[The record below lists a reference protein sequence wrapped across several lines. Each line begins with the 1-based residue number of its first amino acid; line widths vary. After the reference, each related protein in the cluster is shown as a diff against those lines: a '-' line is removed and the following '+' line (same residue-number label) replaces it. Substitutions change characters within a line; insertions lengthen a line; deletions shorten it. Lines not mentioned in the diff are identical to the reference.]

1 MSSTHPGSVDAAAV
15 DAAETHTD
23 AVDAATAT
31 QPGCPVDRP
40 TEAAERSAADRRMR
54 RLLRLPEDGPRMSL
68 IDAQNAFSKSIAI
81 SAARCLL
88 TYVAL
93 PLLAPVVSLSGTV
106 GPVLGIVLGLVSMVA
121 IALSVRRFFAADH
134 KWRWGYLFIGGS
146 IFVALVVALVFDV
159 VTLAT

>member
-1 MSSTHPGSVDAAAV
+1 MSSTHPGSLDATSVDAASV
-15 DAAETHTD
+15 
-23 AVDAATAT
+23 T
-31 QPGCPVDRP
+31 QPDCPVDRP
-40 TEAAERSAADRRMR
+40 TQDGRRSAADRRMR

-106 GPVLGIVLGLVSMVA
+106 GPVLGILLGLVSMAA

-146 IFVALVVALVFDV
+146 IFVALVFALVFDV